1 MTVGTDPHANQ
12 VIDQERRRIGRHLDD
27 VARLAETDVPP
38 STFYGEVLKRLL
50 DALAAPAG
58 AVWLRTTQGTP
69 QLHYQINLNQAG
81 TERIRATKACC

>member
-1 MTVGTDPHANQ
+1 MTVGTDSHSNSQ

-27 VARLAETDVPP
+27 VARMAETDVPP

-58 AVWLRTTQGTP
+58 AVWLRTTP
-69 QLHYQINLNQAG
+69 
-81 TERIRATKACC
+81 ACRNCTTRST